1 MKRSLGEALI
11 LNEQRE
17 MQGYLPDA
25 VVPAITQLQ
34 LSQRPSA
41 QSIKPSLPQ
50 IHDTH
55 NLRK

>member
-25 VVPAITQLQ
+25 VVPAIT
-34 LSQRPSA
+34 
-41 QSIKPSLPQ
+41 
-50 IHDTH
+50 
-55 NLRK
+55 